1 VSQASRQLSIRAVR
15 EEIGAAAQWLHEAS
29 EALGVPA
36 AQCHRLDMCLD
47 EVLANIVSHG
57 GPTALDGAVELSLSS
72 VAEGEQRVAILQVS
86 DLGMPFNP
94 LLAPEKPLALSL
106 DDAEPGGLGLV
117 MMRRYADDLAYRHSK
132 GRNEL
137 SITVRWSD

>member
-1 VSQASRQLSIRAVR
+1 MSQASRHLAIRAVR
-15 EEIGAAAQWLHEAS
+15 DDIGSAAEWLHEAG

-57 GPTALDGAVELSLSS
+57 GPTALEGDVQLTLERGGDGDQPSALLK
-72 VAEGEQRVAILQVS
+72 VS
-86 DLGMPFNP
+86 DLGVPFNP
-94 LLAPEKPLALSL
+94 LSAPEKPLAVSL

-117 MMRRYADDLAYRHSK
+117 MMKRFSDGLAYRHAE

-137 SITVRWSD
+137 SVIVRWSE

>member
-1 VSQASRQLSIRAVR
+1 MRAVR
-15 EEIGAAAQWLHEAS
+15 EEIGAAAEWLHEAS

-57 GPTALDGAVELSLSS
+57 GPTALDGDVLLTLQTQTE
-72 VAEGEQRVAILQVS
+72 EGQRVANLLVS

-117 MMRRYADDLAYRHSK
+117 MMKRYADALGYRHVQ

-137 SITVRWSD
+137 SVTVRWSE